1 MKYQKTLLSLMVA
14 ASFGGANSFAQTA
27 PAADAAAAAPV
38 STMTYNVGV
47 VNDYRYRGLSQSGKK
62 PALQFGADYTD
73 KSGLYVGTW
82 NSTIEWIKDT
92 PAAPATAKG
101 PLETDIYGG
110 YRGGISGD
118 LTYDVGV
125 LQYLYATNNLG
136 GVSGSANPNTTE
148 VYGSLIYG
156 AAYAKLSDSTSN
168 LFGTPNSKGSTY
180 LDLGYTF
187 DFGDGLTSAVHYG
200 NQTIK
205 AVSPAPTNSVTAY
218 NDYSLGL
225 SKDFDGIVLSGTYL
239 TTDYSKR
246 GTHTRYELPG
256 TGSAPGGRDLGG
268 SGFVVGLKKNF

>member
-14 ASFGGANSFAQTA
+14 ASFAGANSFAQTA

-92 PAAPATAKG
+92 SLAPAAKG

-110 YRGGISGD
+110 YRGGITGD

-136 GVSGSANPNTTE
+136 SISGSTNANTTE

-156 AAYAKLSDSTSN
+156 AAYVKLSDSTSN
-168 LFGTPNSKGSTY
+168 LFGQVNSKGSTY

-187 DFGDGLTSAVHYG
+187 DFGNGLTSMVHYG

-205 AVSPAPTNSVTAY
+205 SSAAFEQVTAY
-218 NDYSLGL
+218 NDYSIALN
-225 SKDFDGIVLSGTYL
+225 KDFDGLVLSATAL
-239 TTDYSKR
+239 TTDFSKR
-246 GTHTRYELPG
+246 GTKQRDMLLG
-256 TGSAPGGRDLGG
+256 TGNRDLGG
-268 SGFVVGLKKNF
+268 TGFVIGLKKNF